1 MCVKAWKPSCF
12 YLSLCLLVLLCS
24 LYRWRIIRQL
34 LLAKLQGSHPR
45 WRSCLGCATCP
56 LALCGQSSAMPCSAK
71 PCLSKKG
78 GATIALGSCKAC
90 HRRHQPAIGVR
101 FQASTLKAEF
111 FKVYDLKQNKL
122 CVNTGLFCG
131 STSSSKLSTLRPAIA
146 NDLTAPPSTIH
157 NCPFL
162 YEKNGKEGCA
172 GSCGL
177 HQRYKMQWKKL
188 ESSSLSSWSCTG
200 PTNLQTRS

>member
-1 MCVKAWKPSCF
+1 MLETCVSKPGTF
-12 YLSLCLLVLLCS
+12 MFLLELVPARTSLLLVPLKNH
-24 LYRWRIIRQL
+24 RQL

-90 HRRHQPAIGVR
+90 HREHQPAIGVR

-122 CVNTGLFCG
+122 CVNTGLFVEAQV
-131 STSSSKLSTLRPAIA
+131 PA
-146 NDLTAPPSTIH
+146 TIH
-157 NCPFL
+157 VETC
-162 YEKNGKEGCA
+162 
-172 GSCGL
+172 
-177 HQRYKMQWKKL
+177 HRQR
-188 ESSSLSSWSCTG
+188 SHS
-200 PTNLQTRS
+200 PTCF